1 MNRQSVPPP
10 DNYEEFLSRLDAA
23 TTNLSTRAAALEKVI
38 TAVTLLLEPYESAVR
53 QWERR
58 RIYVGEHLARH
69 AGTPQTS
76 ASLTDLHDMAVKM
89 EVMLRART
97 KRLAEKLGVMQER
110 RAAIDKS
117 LLELEMSRIKLASS
131 RTLAQDRAKLSRIC
145 SELAGA
151 AQANGTVSAVGL
163 YGDLRQAREAVVLA
177 EALMEVKGH

>member
-23 TTNLSTRAAALEKVI
+23 TTNLSTRAVALEKAI

-53 QWERR
+53 KWERR
-58 RIYVGEHLARH
+58 RIYVGEHLDRS

-76 ASLTDLHDMAVKM
+76 ASLTDLHDTAVKM
-89 EVMLRART
+89 EAMLRART
-97 KRLAEKLGVMQER
+97 RGLAEKLGVMQGR
-110 RAAIDKS
+110 RIAIDKS

-131 RTLAQDRAKLSRIC
+131 QVLAQDRARLSSIL

-151 AQANGTVSAVGL
+151 TQAAGTVSDVGL